1 MAANCLNAR
10 CGTSLPPGGTRCP
23 QCDLPAPGALLAGS
37 VRLEGVVRLRPAGL
51 AMEGRIE
58 ATGEPV
64 RVRLMLRG
72 KGPLLER
79 ALGMV
84 RACGQGTLAGFT
96 PVRACDPDDA
106 WPWVAEALPPGAPV
120 GRGGRVFTP
129 EEVRGLLKRA
139 VDILGPLHARGG
151 VHLEVRPEN
160 FWSRSDVRAG
170 LSGPGWEWLMLP
182 PPAAR
187 ATRDQPFVPPEGY
200 GGAWSPAHD
209 LYALGVCALQW
220 LTGLPPESLRQ
231 GRSFSWRAAVREPG
245 DVGVIIDRLVHA
257 DPDARVA
264 SVPALRELLE
274 ARDKAAPAD
283 REPDKVSRDDP
294 ERPVWLAL
302 LGLVPVAMRFWPLA
316 HGAGWAWPGLK
327 ILVAL
332 GLLGGGTA
340 VAWQRL
346 VPEAPAPLPS
356 PAKGANPR
364 VGLFDPPPWQAFG
377 RIVLERL
384 ATDPGVAGRTSSSSA
399 APDTGAGEGFPGASG
414 STVSGAHAGGTMA
427 GASGFP
433 GGAAAASGSLA
444 PGGPPG
450 DPASSEERD
459 VPGGL
464 PASKGPGPT
473 GTGGG
478 GGGEGALGRDGTS
491 GRDGTGSVAAGKPPG
506 TGSDAPYD
514 RVAEP
519 GQDPDD
525 ASGLSPGT
533 PWFVRVNKT
542 YRTLTVYRDGRF
554 LAQYPV
560 TIGQGASTPEGRF
573 VIRNKVQA
581 PPFGR
586 IAGGD
591 PRNPFGTHW
600 LGLDVAYP
608 GGKGIGMHGTNRPE
622 ELGMGT
628 SGGCIRLRNEDIA
641 ELYPWLPEG
650 TPVEIQ

>member
-1 MAANCLNAR
+1 M
-10 CGTSLPPGGTRCP
+10 SLPPGGTRCP
-23 QCDLPAPGALLAGS
+23 QCDLPAPGALLAGT
-37 VRLEGVVRLRPAGL
+37 VRLEGLVRVRPAGFT
-51 AMEGRIE
+51 MEGRVE

-64 RVRLMLRG
+64 RVRLMMRG

-84 RACGQGTLAGFT
+84 RAFGQGALAGFT
-96 PVRACDPDDA
+96 PVRASDPDDA

-129 EEVRGLLKRA
+129 DEVRGLLKRA

-160 FWSRSDVRAG
+160 FWSRSEVQAG

-187 ATRDQPFVPPEGY
+187 STRDQPFVPPEGY

-245 DVGVIIDRLVHA
+245 EVGVIIDRLVHA
-257 DPDARVA
+257 DPDARIA

-274 ARDKAAPAD
+274 ARDKA
-283 REPDKVSRDDP
+283 EPVVRDLERGERDDP
-294 ERPVWLAL
+294 ERPAWLAL
-302 LGLVPVAMRFWPLA
+302 LGLLPVAMRFWPLA
-316 HGAGWAWPGLK
+316 QGAGWAWPGLK

-356 PAKGANPR
+356 PARGANPR
-364 VGLFDPPPWQAFG
+364 VGLFDPPPWQALG
-377 RIVLERL
+377 RIVSERL
-384 ATDPGVAGRTSSSSA
+384 ATVPGVAGSPSPGNAS
-399 APDTGAGEGFPGASG
+399 PETGAGGGAPGASG
-414 STVSGAHAGGTMA
+414 SAAPGGRSGGTIP
-427 GASGFP
+427 GGPGFP
-433 GGAAAASGSLA
+433 GGAAPTGGTLDAGSAGDAVSPAGRDA
-444 PGGPPG
+444 PGGDTANG
-450 DPASSEERD
+450 
-459 VPGGL
+459 
-464 PASKGPGPT
+464 
-473 GTGGG
+473 GTGPQGADG
-478 GGGEGALGRDGTS
+478 REGAFGRAGAS
-491 GRDGTGSVAAGKPPG
+491 GRDGTESLAAGKPAG
-506 TGSDAPYD
+506 TEGDAPYD
-514 RVAEP
+514 RIAEP